1 LKKSSALPPKVAEQQ
16 VATFA
21 YRAVSASGSATSGEI
36 EAGSRAQ
43 AVTAVRRLGLSPLDL
58 TELTAPKTIKHAR
71 ANNKTRA
78 AVTKTISELSVLLSA
93 GLQLDRAL
101 ALAIENIEIPLV
113 RGEFY
118 EILSSVKEGMPL
130 SRAMATN
137 TALFSPM
144 AVAMT
149 EAGEADGD
157 LGGALGRAAE
167 ALGQADD
174 LRSLISTSLIYP
186 VILLVIAVA
195 VILLMLL
202 FVVPQFES
210 LFAGA
215 GDKLPAASRFV
226 MGASQTLR
234 ENGWVML
241 GVTLLLISGLRQWIR
256 RPSMKLAVDRIIL
269 RMPQL
274 GMLVRYIDTARFSRT
289 LSVLVTGGVPLPVA
303 LAMAQRAIGNR
314 EIGDAV
320 AKVASGVKE
329 GEGLTAPLA
338 AANVLPKLAL
348 GFLRTGE
355 ETSQLGPMLGRLA
368 DVLDRDVKIR
378 LQRLIGLLTPAI
390 TVILGVTVAA
400 IIASIMTAILG
411 FNDLAVAS

>member
-1 LKKSSALPPKVAEQQ
+1 MPQTAAERA

-21 YRAVSASGSATSGEI
+21 YRAISPSGGAASGEV
-36 EAGSRAQ
+36 EAETRVQ
-43 AVTAVRRLGLSPLDL
+43 AVAAVRRLGLSPLDL
-58 TELTAPKTIKHAR
+58 REVAAAR
-71 ANNKTRA
+71 QVRQRRADSKTRV
-78 AVTKTISELSVLLSA
+78 AVTKTIGELSVLLGA

-101 ALAIENIEIPLV
+101 ALSIENIEIPGL
-113 RGEFY
+113 RAQFLEL
-118 EILSSVKEGMPL
+118 LSAVKEGMPL
-130 SRAMATN
+130 SRAMAANET
-137 TALFSPM
+137 LFSPM
-144 AVAMT
+144 AVAIT
-149 EAGEADGD
+149 EAGEADGN
-157 LGGALGRAAE
+157 LGGALGRLAE

-174 LRSLISTSLIYP
+174 LRGLIVTSLIYP
-186 VILLVIAVA
+186 VILLVIAVG

-215 GDKLPAASRFV
+215 GDKLPPASRFV
-226 MGASQTLR
+226 MEASQMLR
-234 ENGWVML
+234 AHGLVML
-241 GVTLLLISGLRQWIR
+241 GVALLLIFGVRQWLRQ
-256 RPSMKLAVDRIIL
+256 PSMKLGLDRMIL
-269 RMPQL
+269 RTPQL
-274 GMLVRYIDTARFSRT
+274 GMLVRYIDTARFART

-355 ETSQLGPMLGRLA
+355 ETSQLGPMLAKLA

-390 TVILGVTVAA
+390 TVILGIAVAA
-400 IIASIMTAILG
+400 IIGAIMTAILG
-411 FNDLAVAS
+411 FNDLAVVS

>member
-1 LKKSSALPPKVAEQQ
+1 MPPKAAEQK

-21 YRAVSASGSATSGEI
+21 YRAVSPSGSATSGEI

-58 TELTAPKTIKHAR
+58 TEVAAPKQVKHGR
-71 ANNKTRA
+71 ADGKTRA
-78 AVTKTISELSVLLSA
+78 AVTKTIGELAVLIGA

-101 ALAIENIEIPLV
+101 ALSIENIELPAV
-113 RGEFY
+113 RAQFF

-130 SRAMATN
+130 SRAMAGN
-137 TALFSPM
+137 DALFSPM

-149 EAGEADGD
+149 EAGEADGN
-157 LGGALGRAAE
+157 LGGALGRLAE

-174 LRSLISTSLIYP
+174 LRNLITTSMIYP
-186 VILLVIAVA
+186 VILLVIAVG

-215 GDKLPAASRFV
+215 GDKLPAASQLV
-226 MGASQTLR
+226 MGASQSLR
-234 ENGWVML
+234 AHGWLML
-241 GVTLLLISGLRQWIR
+241 GGVLLLYFGLRQWLR
-256 RPSMKLAVDRIIL
+256 QPSMKLGVDRMIL
-269 RMPQL
+269 RTPQL
-274 GMLVRYIDTARFSRT
+274 GMLVRYIDTARFART

-355 ETSQLGPMLGRLA
+355 ETSQLGPMLGKLA

-400 IIASIMTAILG
+400 IIGSIMTAILG